1 MSSCL
6 LSTTSL
12 HPQQQKVS
20 LRHQQEKNIH
30 LNQRRSAPRHLSSR
44 TTNLNQG
51 SFLRRKP
58 RCIHNNNQKC
68 AFRCYLSKDM
78 EKVFNFLYSRD
89 RHNTSLVLKKKA
101 KDSHF
106 DRKQLIKE
114 IVSQPRFRFH

>member
-6 LSTTSL
+6 LSTTGL

-44 TTNLNQG
+44 AINFNQG

-58 RCIHNNNQKC
+58 RGIHNYNQKC
-68 AFRCYLSKDM
+68 AFRCYLSRDM

-89 RHNTSLVLKKKA
+89 RHNTSPVLKKKA
-101 KDSHF
+101 KDSLY
-106 DRKQLIKE
+106 DLKQLIKE
-114 IVSQPRFRFH
+114 IVSQAIFRFH